1 MQVGK
6 NMLALIQNF
15 LGLGLVLFGL
25 LMYLAF
31 TFLVRA
37 GFRPTLRP
45 LAGYERLSDQVGQ
58 AIESGGRLH
67 VSLGPNSIIDA
78 RTVTTIAGLS
88 ILDEAAI
95 QSTIGDHPP
104 VVTTSDSTTL
114 PVAADA
120 VRRAYR
126 RTNQLDN
133 YSSQSARLVALDA
146 VSLAGGATSIIHDD
160 YVKANI
166 LVGSF
171 GPEVALMAEAGNRV
185 DIPQTIGSDR
195 LEGLAAAFVMADE
208 PLIGEEMYVSRA
220 YLTDEPDATGALAA
234 QDVLRWF
241 IIGLII
247 FGTVLQTLGLA
258 G

>member
-1 MQVGK
+1 
-6 NMLALIQNF
+6 MLDLIQNF

-25 LMYLAF
+25 LLYVAF

-45 LAGYERLSDQVGQ
+45 LAGYDRLSDHVGQ

-67 VSLGPNSIIDA
+67 VSLGPNSIIDV
-78 RTVTTIAGLS
+78 RTATTIAGLS
-88 ILDEAAI
+88 ILDEATG

-104 VVTTSDSTTL
+104 VVTTADATTL
-114 PVAADA
+114 PVAADTIL
-120 VRRAYR
+120 RAYR

-133 YSSQSARLVALDA
+133 YSVQSARLVALDA
-146 VSLAGGATSIIHDD
+146 LSLAGGATSIIHDD
-160 YVKANI
+160 HVKTNI

-171 GPEVALMAEAGNRV
+171 GPEVTLMAEAGQRL

-195 LEGLAAAFVMADE
+195 LEGVAAAFAMADE

-220 YLTDEPDATGALAA
+220 YLTDDPSATGALAA
-234 QDVLRWF
+234 QDILRWG

-247 FGTVLQTLGLA
+247 FGTILQTLGLA
-258 G
+258 R

>member
-1 MQVGK
+1 
-6 NMLALIQNF
+6 MLGLIHDF

-25 LMYLAF
+25 LMYVAF
-31 TFLVRA
+31 SFLVRG
-37 GFRPTLRP
+37 GFRPTIRP
-45 LAGYERLSDQVGQ
+45 LPAYDRLSDHVGQ

-67 VSLGPNSIIDA
+67 VSLGPGSIIGT

-88 ILDEAAI
+88 ILDEAAG

-104 VVTTSDSTTL
+104 VVTTGDATTL
-114 PVAADA
+114 PAAADG

-126 RTNQLDN
+126 RTGQLEH
-133 YSSQSARLVALDA
+133 YTTQSARLVALDA
-146 VSLAGGATSIIHDD
+146 TSLAGGATSIIHDD
-160 YVKANI
+160 HVKTNI

-171 GPEVALMAEAGNRV
+171 GPEVTLMAEAGKRL

-195 LEGLAAAFVMADE
+195 LEGIAAAFALADD
-208 PLIGEEMYVSRA
+208 PLIGEELYVSRA
-220 YLTDEPDATGALAA
+220 YLTDDASATGALAA
-234 QDVLRWF
+234 QDILRWG
-241 IIGLII
+241 IIALII

>member
-1 MQVGK
+1 
-6 NMLALIQNF
+6 MLVLIHNF

-25 LMYLAF
+25 LMYVAF

-45 LAGYERLSDQVGQ
+45 LPAYDQLSDHVGQ

-67 VSLGPNSIIDA
+67 VSLGPGSIIDT

-88 ILDEAAI
+88 ILDEAAE

-104 VVTTSDSTTL
+104 VVTTGDATTL
-114 PVAADA
+114 PVAADG
-120 VRRAYR
+120 VLRAYR
-126 RTNQLDN
+126 RTGQLEN
-133 YSSQSARLVALDA
+133 YSSQSARLVALDGT
-146 VSLAGGATSIIHDD
+146 SLAAGATSIIHDD
-160 YVKANI
+160 HVKANI

-171 GPEVALMAEAGNRV
+171 GPEVALMAEAGKRL

-195 LEGLAAAFVMADE
+195 LEGLAVAFALADQ

-220 YLTDEPDATGALAA
+220 YLTDDPSAVGALAA
-234 QDVLRWF
+234 QDILRWG

-247 FGTVLQTLGLA
+247 FGMILQTLGLA